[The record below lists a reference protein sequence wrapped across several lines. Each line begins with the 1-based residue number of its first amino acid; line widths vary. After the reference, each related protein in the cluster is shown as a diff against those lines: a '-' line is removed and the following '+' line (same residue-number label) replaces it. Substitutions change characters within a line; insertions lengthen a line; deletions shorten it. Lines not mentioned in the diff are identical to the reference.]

1 VPAFD
6 PPPDAPSHED
16 ASRAE
21 LAAYYG
27 VTWRTIRRWGI
38 GALHED
44 GYAMVGGVAEHEHVR
59 RMTSGRVMGA
69 PVIAMLVSGAQAR
82 VRSTEPLWP

>member
-1 VPAFD
+1 
-6 PPPDAPSHED
+6 
-16 ASRAE
+16 
-21 LAAYYG
+21 
-27 VTWRTIRRWGI
+27 
-38 GALHED
+38 
-44 GYAMVGGVAEHEHVR
+44 MVGGIAEHEHVR